1 MDDLMGTINQIMSD
15 PKQMEQIS
23 SLAASLGLSSPTAE
37 AGNQEPPAQK
47 EESAPSLSSI
57 LNGSGDLSSLLPL
70 IQKLQSST
78 DDKYI
83 TFLRALQ
90 PLLSDARKPKIDTAI
105 LLLKLFTFLPYLE
118 ESGILPEN
126 NILNRLRGFMKGF
139 FP

>member
-1 MDDLMGTINQIMSD
+1 MDDLMGTISRIMSD
-15 PKQMEQIS
+15 PQQMEQIS
-23 SLAASLGLSSPTAE
+23 SLAASLGLSAPAADSAK
-37 AGNQEPPAQK
+37 QDKPPQK
-47 EESAPSLSSI
+47 EEAPSAPTPI
-57 LNGSGDLSSLLPL
+57 FSGTNDFSALLPL
-70 IQKLQSST
+70 IQKLQGGS

-118 ESGILPEN
+118 ESGVLPEN
-126 NILNRLRGFMKGF
+126 NILSRLRGFMKGL